1 MRTFEYD
8 EAKSLS
14 NAQKHGID
22 FLAAQAI
29 WDDPD
34 AIEVQAKSYDEERFV
49 VIGRIAGKHWSA
61 VRNLLLI
68 LRMRLVLRN
77 ALLEMLT

>member
-68 LRMRLVLRN
+68 LL
-77 ALLEMLT
+77 